1 MIQVQDLET
10 AMDIGPAEK
19 LPIKPE
25 NDLESGKLI
34 AEGGIEQIAPK
45 LPDASQVEFAKGSIL
60 ENDLKTAR

>member
-1 MIQVQDLET
+1 MN
-10 AMDIGPAEK
+10 IGPAEK

-34 AEGGIEQIAPK
+34 AEGDMNQIAPK
-45 LPDASQVEFAKGSIL
+45 LPYASQVDFAKGSIL

>member
-1 MIQVQDLET
+1 
-10 AMDIGPAEK
+10 MDIGPAEK